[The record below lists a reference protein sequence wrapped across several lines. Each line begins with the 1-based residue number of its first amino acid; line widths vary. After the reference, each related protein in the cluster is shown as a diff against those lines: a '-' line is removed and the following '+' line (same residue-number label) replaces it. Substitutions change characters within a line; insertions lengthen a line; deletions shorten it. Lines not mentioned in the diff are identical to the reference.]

1 MLSKTLLAIIFTVTL
16 ATSSHGAGSSSSS
29 DDRPSPPST
38 FDLGEKAVK
47 AKDFERAL
55 SLFKKVVRSDPEN
68 ADAWNY
74 IGFSHR
80 KLDQLDR
87 ALPAYQK
94 ALAIDPDH
102 RGANE
107 YLGELYL
114 KTGKLEKARQRLKKL
129 DGICAFGCEEYDDL
143 KRAIKTYEARR
154 KQG

>member
-1 MLSKTLLAIIFTVTL
+1 MLSKSLLAVLLSVAL
-16 ATSSHGAGSSSSS
+16 AASAYAAGSPSSS
-29 DDRPSPPST
+29 DRPSRPST

-55 SLFKKVVRSDPEN
+55 SLFKKVVRSDPGN

-114 KTGKLEKARQRLKKL
+114 KTGDLGKARQRLKKL
-129 DGICAFGCEEYDDL
+129 DAICTFGCEEYDDL
-143 KRAIKTYEARR
+143 KRAVKTYEDRR
-154 KQG
+154 KKG

>member
-1 MLSKTLLAIIFTVTL
+1 MLSKSLLAVLLSVAL
-16 ATSSHGAGSSSSS
+16 AASAYAAGSSSSS
-29 DDRPSPPST
+29 KRPSQPST

-55 SLFKKVVRSDPEN
+55 SLLKKVVRSDPGN

-114 KTGKLEKARQRLKKL
+114 KTGNLEKARERLKKL
-129 DGICAFGCEEYDDL
+129 DAICTFGCGEYDAL
-143 KRAIKTYEARR
+143 KQAIKTYEARR
-154 KQG
+154 KKG